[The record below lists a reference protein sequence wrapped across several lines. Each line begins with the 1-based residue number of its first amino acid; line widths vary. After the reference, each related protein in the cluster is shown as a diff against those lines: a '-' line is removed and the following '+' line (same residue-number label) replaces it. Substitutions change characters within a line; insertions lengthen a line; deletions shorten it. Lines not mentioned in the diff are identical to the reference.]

1 MKGIAY
7 DNINGDWHRAET
19 IDDCCDIV
27 EQFLGSGLADIIR
40 GFSLTNEELKEQY
53 EDYEEEILALANN
66 LIDY

>member
-19 IDDCCDIV
+19 IEDCCDIV

-40 GFSLTNEELKEQY
+40 GFSLTNEELKE
-53 EDYEEEILALANN
+53 
-66 LIDY
+66 